1 MRRFTSGLLVA
12 GILLFCNSTQA
23 MAQKTPA
30 GGELNQR
37 IQALRDRL
45 QNFQSRRIAK
55 NTETPQVECSELI
68 LDQFEAKEEKIVEE
82 LESRSDVAVTVLFH
96 DTDTVNNLDG
106 EVFANAPANEDE
118 VVAQKAEPA
127 KVLMVR
133 ADKAEKLVAK
143 RDVAPVQIA
152 AKNTAGQNDSRL
164 SRYEELRQ
172 RVYLATRNARAQAMD
187 INRQIA
193 RIH

>member
-30 GGELNQR
+30 GRELNQR

-45 QNFQSRRIAK
+45 QNFQSRRTPAT
-55 NTETPQVECSELI
+55 TETPQISGSELI
-68 LDQFEAKEEKIVEE
+68 LYQFEAKEEKIVEE

-96 DTDTVNNLDG
+96 DSEIAGNIVTED
-106 EVFANAPANEDE
+106 FADAPAIETGTD
-118 VVAQKAEPA
+118 AQKVEPE

-133 ADKAEKLVAK
+133 ADKIENSAVKK
-143 RDVAPVQIA
+143 DFAPVQIA
-152 AKNTAGQNDSRL
+152 AKSSAGEDSSRL
-164 SRYEELRQ
+164 SRYEDLRQ
-172 RVYLATRNARAQAMD
+172 RVYLATRNARAQAVD